1 MFCLESQKTVSS
13 LFPKYG
19 KYKSQK
25 HKILFKIPQKSPP
38 TPRAWSASKHCKN
51 LRQAQRFR
59 RHCSTLCKSKLMHLK
74 NIYEPTGQMML
85 QKLIG
90 VRPQRLLTCKTLST
104 SLTPYILYYYIS
116 LHGLHLI
123 LKACNVVLVNPA
135 WSVAPVKSM
144 HTIFTLQSK
153 KTKQK
158 KNHIYPKIL
167 FLCELLWLH
176 L

>member
-1 MFCLESQKTVSS
+1 
-13 LFPKYG
+13 
-19 KYKSQK
+19 
-25 HKILFKIPQKSPP
+25 
-38 TPRAWSASKHCKN
+38 
-51 LRQAQRFR
+51 
-59 RHCSTLCKSKLMHLK
+59 
-74 NIYEPTGQMML
+74 MML

-90 VRPQRLLTCKTLST
+90 VQPQRLLTCKTLST

-123 LKACNVVLVNPA
+123 LKTCNAVLVNPA
-135 WSVAPVKSM
+135 WSVAPVRSM
-144 HTIFTLQSK
+144 HTIFTLQS
-153 KTKQK
+153 